1 MGIMEK
7 KMETTTI
14 LGLFNDR
21 ASALCCF
28 FGADFSFGEPHAPA
42 KSRLRFGHYLDSRPS
57 NVVSF
62 WLWYVFFVRALF
74 RQLKKGTSLE
84 GRGRD

>member
-1 MGIMEK
+1 MEIMEKKMETTTIFIGDSMGIMEK
-7 KMETTTI
+7 KMETTETTTI

-42 KSRLRFGHYLDSRPS
+42 KSRLRFGHFLDPPM
-57 NVVSF
+57 
-62 WLWYVFFVRALF
+62 
-74 RQLKKGTSLE
+74 
-84 GRGRD
+84 